1 MTQLALVSS
10 ILPNARSKIKKK
22 KTTEKEKR
30 AIPRLPKLL
39 MHLLQMNEGKRYKM
53 LFSPNIQIRE

>member
-1 MTQLALVSS
+1 MLDLR
-10 ILPNARSKIKKK
+10 LKKKKK